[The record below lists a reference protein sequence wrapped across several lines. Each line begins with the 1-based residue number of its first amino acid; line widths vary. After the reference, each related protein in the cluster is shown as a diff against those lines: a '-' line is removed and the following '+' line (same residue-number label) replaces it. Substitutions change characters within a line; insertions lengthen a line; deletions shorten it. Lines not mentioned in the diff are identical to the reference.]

1 MSCHHQYN
9 KPLRHGLSAKRE
21 SSANRALILM
31 QFWRIEKPE
40 SRTES
45 SLWKWCHVCLSLN
58 QQPKKP
64 LAWFNASVQE
74 WVHALYEYRYAVIVL
89 CEDFLRLKWL
99 FTSDK
104 DTGFSMCMFLPP
116 LKLYWWVYFAI
127 FLLSPPF
134 SLSLPSSPFY
144 LCTQMV
150 VWLERSL
157 DKIISIFIIFLLV
170 TGTLLMALLLTA
182 MVGFWVF

>member
-127 FLLSPPF
+127 FLLSPPSPCLCPPLLF
-134 SLSLPSSPFY
+134 ICAPRWLCGWSDLWIKSSVSSSSSSWSQGPCSWLCCSLL
-144 LCTQMV
+144 
-150 VWLERSL
+150 W
-157 DKIISIFIIFLLV
+157 
-170 TGTLLMALLLTA
+170 
-182 MVGFWVF
+182 